1 MLNDVAL
8 FVEIVRSGSLSK
20 ASKKLSV
27 PANTLS
33 RRLINLEKRLG
44 TSLILRSTQAL
55 RCTADGERLFESC
68 SAHIDI
74 LNLKINSLQSAL
86 NDVSGKVRVQVPSG
100 FFNYPKNDFL
110 CKLLEVHSEL
120 EIEIIVSDEEKNLI
134 EEGIDLMFHFG
145 EPRKGSY
152 IIRRLS
158 GSELGLYASPSYL
171 AENGLPERPEE
182 MELHDCF
189 HSTAENSVEI
199 KRRDGSDAKEITLCK
214 RLKTRSIPALINAA
228 EHGVGIVLMNTSCMI
243 NNNSLTRVLPEFIVE
258 GEPLFA
264 AYSNHHALSACARV
278 VMDYAFQRSEEFDVY
293 PSMPPHLEFNHEE
306 KLTRHN

>member
-33 RRLINLEKRLG
+33 RRLISLEKRLG

-74 LNLKINSLQSAL
+74 LNLKINTLRSAV
-86 NDVSGKVRVQVPSG
+86 NDVSGKVRIQVPSG
-100 FFNYPKNDFL
+100 FFSYPKNEFL

-152 IIRRLS
+152 IIRRLC

-171 AENGLPERPEE
+171 AANGLPERPEE
-182 MELHDCF
+182 LELHNCF
-189 HSTAENSVEI
+189 HCTGENFVEI
-199 KRRDGSDAKEITLCK
+199 KRRDGSDAKKITLCK
-214 RLKTRSIPALINAA
+214 RLKSRSIPALINAA
-228 EHGVGIVLMNTSCMI
+228 EHGVGIVLINASCMA
-243 NNNSLTRVLPEFIVE
+243 NNNSLTRVLPEFIAD
-258 GEPLFA
+258 GAPLFA

-278 VMDYAFQRSEEFDVY
+278 VMDYAFQRSDEFDLY
-293 PSMPPHLEFNHEE
+293 PSTSPYIESNHEE
-306 KLTRHN
+306 ELARHI